1 MRFADAWPQPHTA
14 AVERKTAKMTPPPP
28 ATWVPDTELVR
39 QLYRV
44 SGRVCVPYKIVVCRS
59 PERAAASAA
68 SWRRSG
74 VLSPSTRRETL
85 SSWLFMRCSRR
96 RLLLAMFR
104 WALFRAG
111 RLGDDPSRSWRSCY
125 RLGAHVGLT
134 TIPARPQRG
143 ETALVASPLPLTNSA
158 QLQSNR
164 HGATRYIGVLLHLES
179 CGVNTAD
186 FRAADG
192 SYSSTR
198 LPDVPTPTRNHLF

>member
-1 MRFADAWPQPHTA
+1 MSLVPFA
-14 AVERKTAKMTPPPP
+14 
-28 ATWVPDTELVR
+28 
-39 QLYRV
+39 Y
-44 SGRVCVPYKIVVCRS
+44 SIVVCRS

-68 SWRRSG
+68 SCRRSG

-186 FRAADG
+186 FRHADG
-192 SYSSTR
+192 SYSTTR
-198 LPDVPTPTRNHLF
+198 LPDVHTRTRNHLF